1 MARTTAKTVPA
12 PAKDEADGA
21 SSVRAVDRAV
31 AILTCFTPDKPSMSV
46 MEIQKRI
53 GLSRPTLYRLL
64 QTLVANGMMVS
75 EGDPQQFRLAHSV
88 LKLARVY
95 LSGINLVEIAGPHIA
110 HLRDVTGETA
120 ALFVPRDAQR
130 LCVLEHKSRHVLA
143 ISRGVGEMLAV
154 HQGASGRAM
163 LAFQS
168 EALRKARLGE
178 LKPAEQGRVSKLLE
192 QTRDA
197 GFALSRDEVIRG
209 AVAIAAPIFDH
220 SDEVVGSVGLFGPT
234 ARLSE
239 RDVDRLAPSVMEA
252 ARSIST
258 ELGFV
263 ERQTATAPRSK
274 RVGRRSALT

>member
-1 MARTTAKTVPA
+1 MTAKTSPA
-12 PAKDEADGA
+12 PARDEADGE

-31 AILTCFTPDKPSMSV
+31 AILTCFTPDRPSMSV

-88 LKLARVY
+88 LKLAQAY

-110 HLRDVTGETA
+110 HLRDVSGETA

-143 ISRGVGEMLAV
+143 ISRGVGELLAL

-163 LAFQS
+163 LAFMS
-168 EALRKARLGE
+168 EPTQNAHVAGLNS
-178 LKPAEQGRVSKLLE
+178 AERAQVGKLLKH
-192 QTRDA
+192 TRDA
-197 GFALSRDEVIRG
+197 GFARSCNEVIRG

-220 SDEVVGSVGLFGPT
+220 SGEAIGSVGLFGPT
-234 ARLSE
+234 ARLS
-239 RDVDRLAPSVMEA
+239 DHDIDRLAPDVMNTA
-252 ARSIST
+252 SAISA

-263 ERQTATAPRSK
+263 ARPAQVTPHSK
-274 RVGRRSALT
+274 RTGRRVPLS